1 MVVQSN
7 CSLLHNTLLKTLTPP
22 RQCLLFSGFSE
33 IKKSLIV
40 KITIKPTYMTSFLI
54 DNVKIKL

>member
-22 RQCLLFSGFSE
+22 RQCLLFLLNYYKID
-33 IKKSLIV
+33 IKLLI
-40 KITIKPTYMTSFLI
+40 KDSFLI
-54 DNVKIKL
+54 DCVKIKM

>member
-22 RQCLLFSGFSE
+22 RQCLLFSGIFQNIKILDSKNNNKTNLYDFFS
-33 IKKSLIV
+33 
-40 KITIKPTYMTSFLI
+40 Y
-54 DNVKIKL
+54 

>member
-22 RQCLLFSGFSE
+22 RQCLLFSGFFES
-33 IKKSLIV
+33 IKILDSKNNY
-40 KITIKPTYMTSFLI
+40 KTYLYDFFSY
-54 DNVKIKL
+54 

>member
-22 RQCLLFSGFSE
+22 RQCLLFSDYEFNGVLCKYDYN
-33 IKKSLIV
+33 ILIND
-40 KITIKPTYMTSFLI
+40 SFLI
-54 DNVKIKL
+54 DCVKIKL

>member
-22 RQCLLFSGFSE
+22 RQCLLFLLIYYKID
-33 IKKSLIV
+33 IKLLI
-40 KITIKPTYMTSFLI
+40 KDRFLI
-54 DNVKIKL
+54 DCVKIKM

>member
-22 RQCLLFSGFSE
+22 RQCLLFLIQFMQYDYNFL
-33 IKKSLIV
+33 IKE
-40 KITIKPTYMTSFLI
+40 SFLI
-54 DNVKIKL
+54 ESVKTKL